1 MEKKSDTVQIV
12 VLVVFGIGIILG
24 VLFFSGKIT
33 LPWDKESEK
42 GISGVVNVWGL
53 LPYGNVKGL
62 FDSIEME
69 NKNLTLIYTEKKPEM
84 MQTELVN
91 ALSSGKGP
99 DVFMMSP
106 GEVAQNIDRL
116 YIVPYSVYPE
126 PVYRTTF
133 IDAGT
138 DFLTKQGILAFPM
151 YVNPLV
157 MYYNFDMLNSAYIV
171 NPPTTWDELA
181 GMVPTLTIKD
191 DAGKITQSAV
201 ALGTA
206 SNASYVKD
214 LIVLKTLQS
223 GNPIIQAT
231 DNSLWQAVVGEDGLG
246 VALEWF
252 TSFNSSSSPNY
263 TWNQSLPKDR
273 DFFNAGKL
281 GIFFGYPADYE
292 TMREKNPNLNF
303 RMAAIPQI
311 SATSKKVN
319 YGQLY
324 SFGISKISKNLAG
337 SVGIVNVLTSKENMA
352 TLLTELPYAPT
363 RRDLLSD
370 KPRDD
375 SNKVLIFNSA
385 IISKSFLDPD
395 AKETN
400 KLIINAVNQ
409 INAGTKSVGS
419 AFQAVASGF
428 RDLASKLVLPEL
440 PLQ

>member
-1 MEKKSDTVQIV
+1 MQKKTDTVQIV
-12 VLVVFGIGIILG
+12 VLVIFGIGIILG

-33 LPWDKESEK
+33 LPWDKKAET
-42 GISGVVNVWGL
+42 GLSGVVNVWGL
-53 LPYGNVKGL
+53 IPYGNVKGL
-62 FDSIEME
+62 FDEIELK
-69 NKNLTLIYTEKKPEM
+69 NKDLTLIYTEKKAET

-99 DVFMMSP
+99 DVFMMAP

-116 YIVPYSVYPE
+116 FIVPYSVYPE
-126 PVYRTTF
+126 PTYRSTF
-133 IDAGT
+133 VDAGN

-151 YVNPLV
+151 FINPMV

-171 NPPTTWDELA
+171 NPPTTWNELA
-181 GMVPTLTIKD
+181 EMIPLLTIKD
-191 DAGKITQSAV
+191 DAGKINQSAV
-201 ALGTA
+201 SLGTA
-206 SNASYVKD
+206 SNMTYVKD
-214 LIVLKTLQS
+214 LIILKTLQS

-231 DNSLWQAVVGEDGLG
+231 DNSLWQAVLGEDSLG
-246 VALEWF
+246 SSLDWF

-263 TWNQSLPKDR
+263 TWNASLPKDR

-281 GIFFGYPADYE
+281 GIFFGYPEDYE
-292 TMREKNPNLNF
+292 VIREKNPNLNF
-303 RMAAIPQI
+303 RMTAIPQI

-324 SFGISKISKNLAG
+324 SFGISKITKNLAG
-337 SVGIVNVLTSKENMA
+337 SVGVINLLTSKENM
-352 TLLTELPYAPT
+352 TKLLTDLPYAPT
-363 RRDLLSD
+363 RRDILAD

-375 SNKVLIFNSA
+375 SNKVLMYNSA

-400 KLIINAVNQ
+400 RLIINAVNQ

-419 AFQAVASGF
+419 AFQSVASGF
-428 RDLASKLVLPEL
+428 RDLASKLVLPEI